1 MKSKNKANIIF
12 KNNFLKDNTKTKN
25 KIFFFEEIDVLI
37 NQDKSPIKFFNHK
50 YNLDINKKKLNQFN
64 FFKNIV
70 LIGMGGSILGSKS
83 IYSFLKHKIKKNF
96 LFIDNLD
103 KEKTKLIN
111 QKYKKSLF
119 IIISK
124 SGNTL
129 ETLTNINALNK
140 INFTKKN
147 TIIITENKSNAL
159 NKFAKKKK
167 IYTVF
172 HKDYIG
178 GRFSVLSEV
187 GMVPAYFMGLNIS
200 KFKKN
205 INSYFKKDI
214 IKTSSLLSKFY
225 KNKKISSII
234 FMNYSPIMS
243 NLILWCQQ
251 LIAESLGKKTMGLM
265 PVLSLAPKDHHSLLQ
280 LYLDGP
286 RDKFFYIFS
295 ADEVGDKK
303 IEKNNFG
310 SKFNYI
316 KKKSLSQIAFQQK
329 NALVQVFKKK
339 KINFKEIH
347 FKKLNES
354 SLAEFYRYFILETLI
369 VSKLINVNPFNQP
382 AVEEIKQITKKRLI
396 DSKKN
401 I

>member
-1 MKSKNKANIIF
+1 
-12 KNNFLKDNTKTKN
+12 
-25 KIFFFEEIDVLI
+25 
-37 NQDKSPIKFFNHK
+37 
-50 YNLDINKKKLNQFN
+50 
-64 FFKNIV
+64 
-70 LIGMGGSILGSKS
+70 
-83 IYSFLKHKIKKNF
+83 
-96 LFIDNLD
+96 
-103 KEKTKLIN
+103 
-111 QKYKKSLF
+111 
-119 IIISK
+119 
-124 SGNTL
+124 
-129 ETLTNINALNK
+129 
-140 INFTKKN
+140 
-147 TIIITENKSNAL
+147 
-159 NKFAKKKK
+159 
-167 IYTVF
+167 
-172 HKDYIG
+172 
-178 GRFSVLSEV
+178 
-187 GMVPAYFMGLNIS
+187 
-200 KFKKN
+200 
-205 INSYFKKDI
+205 
-214 IKTSSLLSKFY
+214 
-225 KNKKISSII
+225 
-234 FMNYSPIMS
+234 MNYSPIMS

-295 ADEVGDKK
+295 ADEVGDNK

>member
-167 IYTVF
+167 NLYGFPQRLYWRKILGPF
-172 HKDYIG
+172 R
-178 GRFSVLSEV
+178 GRN
-187 GMVPAYFMGLNIS
+187 G
-200 KFKKN
+200 
-205 INSYFKKDI
+205 
-214 IKTSSLLSKFY
+214 TSLLY
-225 KNKKISSII
+225 
-234 FMNYSPIMS
+234 
-243 NLILWCQQ
+243 
-251 LIAESLGKKTMGLM
+251 G
-265 PVLSLAPKDHHSLLQ
+265 PK
-280 LYLDGP
+280 Y
-286 RDKFFYIFS
+286 
-295 ADEVGDKK
+295 
-303 IEKNNFG
+303 
-310 SKFNYI
+310 
-316 KKKSLSQIAFQQK
+316 
-329 NALVQVFKKK
+329 
-339 KINFKEIH
+339 
-347 FKKLNES
+347 
-354 SLAEFYRYFILETLI
+354 
-369 VSKLINVNPFNQP
+369 
-382 AVEEIKQITKKRLI
+382 
-396 DSKKN
+396 
-401 I
+401 